1 MNEYWPIISDQ
12 HQQKVRQ
19 LAETHRVT
27 IDCAFRN
34 IVRHLQQEMGH
45 LSRIHGFQQFLTAR
59 HIERMIDL
67 ITQH

>member
-34 IVRHLQQEMGH
+34 IVRHLEWEMGH
-45 LSRIHGFQQFLTAR
+45 MSGISGFKHFLTAQ

-67 ITQH
+67 ITL